1 MPIFTDSGTP
11 PPLVLSLANQLGQ
24 AVTQQGYLIVIGI
37 IAVSLSIGALLRLPS
52 VRAAIDRA
60 ALALPGIGPLIRQ
73 GSPALFARTL
83 GTLLRNGLSL
93 LPPLEIAPSALP
105 TPAPPP
111 ALLH

>member
-60 ALALPGIGPLIRQ
+60 ALALPGIRPLIQQR
-73 GSPALFARTL
+73 STELFARTL
-83 GTLLRNGLSL
+83 VTLLRNGASL
-93 LPPLEIAPSALP
+93 LPALDI
-105 TPAPPP
+105 PAS
-111 ALLH
+111 